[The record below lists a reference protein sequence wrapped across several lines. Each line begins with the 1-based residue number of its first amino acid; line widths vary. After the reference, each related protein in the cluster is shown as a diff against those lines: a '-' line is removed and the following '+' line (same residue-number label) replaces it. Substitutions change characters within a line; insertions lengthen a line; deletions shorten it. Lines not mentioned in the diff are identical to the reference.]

1 MSEWGEAR
9 GGKLLLSLGHTRT
22 PRQATVLC
30 TQSNHSFCCRF
41 AACCVIATWRSFS
54 FVTPPYACA
63 MFGEKEG
70 ERRRRRL
77 EKSQGLMHVR
87 SRESKEKRKAA
98 MCAWSCACVLCR
110 PLSVCVGLG
119 PVETCALAVA
129 PSTRLCPCPP
139 SLSQSCSPTVACVA
153 SECRAKAPPS
163 LCAVCLVLC

>member
-1 MSEWGEAR
+1 VVPG
-9 GGKLLLSLGHTRT
+9 
-22 PRQATVLC
+22 P
-30 TQSNHSFCCRF
+30 
-41 AACCVIATWRSFS
+41 SFS
-54 FVTPPYACA
+54 FVTLPYAHVLCS
-63 MFGEKEG
+63 ERKRDR
-70 ERRRRRL
+70 ERRRRRR

-87 SRESKEKRKAA
+87 SRESEGKTRAA

-153 SECRAKAPPS
+153 SECRAKAPAS
-163 LCAVCLVLC
+163 LCAVFCPMLAVGPTESAALRTADRPPNGQRCCCVSLYNIQ